1 MYSLN
6 GGCWRIFG
14 RLTHGWIFTI
24 MTASKALIGL
34 KIFQEWVMYGTILTV
49 LIISYPYPIWPR
61 SLGSTMISGTAM
73 PLRCIIKLAPLDP
86 LWTPPRG
93 LLYMDIKN
101 YHVEATL
108 VTTVADK
115 NLITPLQTILVIN
128 VSEVSKAI
136 LVDLAWQNLS
146 KLLRII

>member
-1 MYSLN
+1 
-6 GGCWRIFG
+6 
-14 RLTHGWIFTI
+14 
-24 MTASKALIGL
+24 
-34 KIFQEWVMYGTILTV
+34 
-49 LIISYPYPIWPR
+49 
-61 SLGSTMISGTAM
+61 
-73 PLRCIIKLAPLDP
+73 
-86 LWTPPRG
+86 
-93 LLYMDIKN
+93 MDIKN